1 MMYRGFTIFA
11 LSMVRVFNSINKP
24 LLLPYKIT
32 LKSTFNIKRMSINVF
47 NMFTQ
52 Y

>member
-1 MMYRGFTIFA
+1 MMCRGFTIFA

-32 LKSTFNIKRMSINVF
+32 LISTFNIKRMPINVF